1 MYFSAWLQCRRVG
14 MTTVAGSLHT
24 LSSVTSW
31 SLPEVIPL
39 DIQTRLTFTQST
51 RTPGGRVN
59 HRQNHLQLE
68 SHNLTCE
75 LQQIVCQNQSV
86 RLPLFPIRIASS
98 SLEGVTGMMGCSS
111 TKSIGMMLIMMN
123 GSRRKLN

>member
-1 MYFSAWLQCRRVG
+1 MAPMPTSRYDHSCGLVTHPELG
-14 MTTVAGSLHT
+14 HELVVAGGYSFRYSDT
-24 LSSVTSW
+24 VDIYTVNADSW
-31 SLPEVIPL
+31 RE
-39 DIQTRLTFTQST
+39 
-51 RTPGGRVN
+51 GRV
-59 HRQNHLQLE
+59 QLNHLELE
-68 SHNLTCE
+68 SYNLTCE

-111 TKSIGMMLIMMN
+111 TKSIGMMLNMMN